1 MPPEPRGAAAA
12 ALRRGESADGR
23 ARRAWVEGDGSRS
36 ATLGELLTAKNGEG
50 SYALAALPLVH
61 SAWLTAIVFSIV
73 TALVLN
79 GRIREE
85 NAALGYV

>member
-1 MPPEPRGAAAA
+1 LGRGAVAVV
-12 ALRRGESADGR
+12 GHN
-23 ARRAWVEGDGSRS
+23 V
-36 ATLGELLTAKNGEG
+36 
-50 SYALAALPLVH
+50 ALAALPLVH